1 MGPIGR
7 ICCKGETGKVIR
19 VALVGNPNAGKPP
32 SSTPSGAHEH
42 VGNYSGVTI
51 DSKEGTL
58 RHNGYKFI
66 LTDLPGTYSL
76 SAYSPEE
83 LYVRSYILNEKPD
96 VIINVVAASALER
109 NLYLTTELIEL
120 ERPMVIALNMYD
132 ELEKSGRHFDHRML
146 SEMLNVPII
155 PTVGKKV
162 WHSDLASVISIH
174 ESRGGRTR

>member
-1 MGPIGR
+1 M
-7 ICCKGETGKVIR
+7 
-19 VALVGNPNAGKPP
+19 
-32 SSTPSGAHEH
+32 
-42 VGNYSGVTI
+42 GNYSGVTI

-58 RHNGYKFI
+58 QHNGYKFI

-120 ERPMVIALNMYD
+120 ERPMVMTHQVYAG
-132 ELEKSGRHFDHRML
+132 LEKSGRHFDTECSPRCPH
-146 SEMLNVPII
+146 VP
-155 PTVGKKV
+155 
-162 WHSDLASVISIH
+162 SSY
-174 ESRGGRTR
+174 GRQEGFWTSGSA